1 MYLKQHCLWVF
12 VFVSSKGGMAGP
24 DERTHTIGPSEL
36 QYSTDVVDEDGLSL
50 LATEQDTSAVCWLT
64 CMGKNL
70 C

>member
-1 MYLKQHCLWVF
+1 
-12 VFVSSKGGMAGP
+12 MAGP